1 LRGATGAF
9 VSADLERE
17 GSLLCAACGAC
28 CDGTMFSTVELD
40 PATPAVVRRRL
51 GLLDEGTRMLQPCP
65 HRSSEGCAV
74 YEVRPTPCR
83 GFRCKQLR
91 EHLDGGGELEARL
104 AKVRAV
110 RALSERLRA
119 FAGRRGEGPADRTT
133 HWGLYAAVHERAD
146 VPAAVAL
153 DLVELTVR
161 RQRDLGWS
169 PPSSSTE
176 REEPQE

>member
-1 LRGATGAF
+1 M
-9 VSADLERE
+9 SADLERE

-28 CDGTMFSTVELD
+28 CDGTMFSNVELD
-40 PATPAVVRRRL
+40 PDMPAPVRRRL
-51 GLLDEGTRMLQPCP
+51 GLLDEGMQMLLPCA
-65 HRSSEGCAV
+65 HRSSEGCTV
-74 YEVRPTPCR
+74 YEVRPSPCR

-91 EHLDGGGELEARL
+91 EHLEGGGELEARL

-119 FAGRRGEGPADRTT
+119 FVGRRGEVPADRTT
-133 HWGLYAAVHERAD
+133 HWGLYVAVHERAD
-146 VPAAVAL
+146 VPASLAL

-161 RQRDLGWS
+161 LQRDLGWT
-169 PPSSSTE
+169 PPNPSTK